1 MRVLTVIPTLMFRSK
16 ESIYTYINCAPTDF
30 VDLQSK
36 GVDVLVNGIQEYLVE
51 IEIINN
57 LLREDRHLRGR
68 KTIFEMKTV

>member
-1 MRVLTVIPTLMFRSK
+1 M
-16 ESIYTYINCAPTDF
+16 
-30 VDLQSK
+30 DLQSK

-68 KTIFEMKTV
+68 KSIFEMKTV